1 MALGDWQKR
10 VLGGANRL
18 MSQIGVPIA
27 VDFGCSSLKVLQVQG
42 TESPS
47 LVAAACLP
55 TPDELLH
62 EHAKR
67 LAFQIEALPKLVK
80 SCGFKTKR
88 AVCAIPSSQSFVRH
102 MQFNLE
108 ANVSMSALVKSALAQ
123 QLNCDPAGLVFRHQ
137 ELGQVGR
144 THKTEV
150 ICMAASR
157 DLVGRLM
164 EAMKTAKLEP
174 VGMHMECTAA
184 IRAFDSITRR
194 EEDKNLTSL
203 YLDMGAGTTNLMIAH
218 GRDLVFTKNL
228 PIGGRDLD
236 ATAARQLKVELKD
249 ARAERLKLSEI
260 CRKVAPPVQAP
271 AAIAEPKA
279 EAANGMAVLAAGMRQ
294 AGASADATMALAE
307 ERRTGRPMPG
317 LTPDL
322 TRHSR
327 LEFQGPRVDL
337 AEIVESLTDEIAG
350 CLRYHESVFPDRRVT
365 RAIFMGGESR
375 HLGLA
380 QHIARTLRLPA
391 QVADPMASVG
401 RTGKEVT
408 PGVDFRQP
416 QPGWAMV
423 LGLCM
428 SPTDL

>member
-1 MALGDWQKR
+1 MAFGDWQKR

-18 MSQIGVPIA
+18 MSQLGVPIA
-27 VDFGCSSLKVLQVQG
+27 VDFGCASLKVLQIQG
-42 TESPS
+42 MESPT

-55 TPDELLH
+55 TPEDLLH
-62 EHAKR
+62 DHAKR
-67 LAFQIEALPKLVK
+67 LSFQIDALPKLVK

-88 AVCAIPSSQSFVRH
+88 AVCAIPSSQSFIRHLQLSIEPGVSVSSLVR
-102 MQFNLE
+102 
-108 ANVSMSALVKSALAQ
+108 ATLAQ
-123 QLNCDPAGLVFRHQ
+123 QLNCDPAGLVLRHI
-137 ELGQVGR
+137 EVGQVGR
-144 THKTEV
+144 TNKTEV
-150 ICMAASR
+150 ICMAAAR

-164 EAMKTAKLEP
+164 EALKAAKLEP
-174 VGMHMECTAA
+174 VGMHMECIAA

-236 ATAARQLKVELKD
+236 ATAARQLKLELKE
-249 ARAERLKLSEI
+249 ARFERLKLAEI
-260 CRKVAPPVQAP
+260 ARKPVVA
-271 AAIAEPKA
+271 A
-279 EAANGMAVLAAGMRQ
+279 EAKPSASGMAILAAAMAK
-294 AGASADATMALAE
+294 AGGEAVPGQNETAVMEDRRSGGLA
-307 ERRTGRPMPG
+307 PG
-317 LTPDL
+317 LTPELTRQPKIEFVGPKIDL
-322 TRHSR
+322 T
-327 LEFQGPRVDL
+327 EV
-337 AEIVESLTDEIAG
+337 VESLTDEIAG

-401 RTGKEVT
+401 RTGKEET